1 MTRIRNTSTS
11 TASSAAYHIVFKD
24 GQYKV
29 FDKAGR
35 FRVGFATL
43 PAAQTYIVQRSGA
56 PSHNKALSDE
66 GQTAVLCVIER
77 QGKLFGE

>member
-1 MTRIRNTSTS
+1 VTLRKLHS
-11 TASSAAYHIVFKD
+11 TAPHGSANSAAYHIVYRE

-43 PAAQTYIVQRSGA
+43 PAAQTYIDMRSGA
-56 PSHNKALSDE
+56 ASHNNALSDE
-66 GQTAVLCVIER
+66 GMKVAV
-77 QGKLFGE
+77 